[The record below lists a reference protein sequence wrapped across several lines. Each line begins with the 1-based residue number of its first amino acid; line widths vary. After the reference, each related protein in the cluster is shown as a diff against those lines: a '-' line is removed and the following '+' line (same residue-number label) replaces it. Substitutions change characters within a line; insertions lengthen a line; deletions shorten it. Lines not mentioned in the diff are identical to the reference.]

1 MKKLKSIF
9 YRVEET
15 QISRTQLQLKHYI
28 LYFIPVKTELKIE
41 NSRFKLVY
49 VAIDE
54 EDGDVLCV
62 NTSRSELEAFVMDWF
77 GINPN
82 KNYSQPE
89 ECLGFTKINYSEIDG
104 DLEGYWV
111 FEEQQLKTKT
121 RVNLWCKTLNERV

>member
-1 MKKLKSIF
+1 MKKLKSIL
-9 YRVEET
+9 YRVEEK
-15 QISRTQLQLKHYI
+15 QISRTQLQQKHYV
-28 LYFIPVKTELKIE
+28 LYFIPIKTEIVIK
-41 NSRFKLVY
+41 NNKFQVVY

-62 NTSRSELEAFVMDWF
+62 NTSRNELEAFVMDWF

>member
-9 YRVEET
+9 YRVEEK

-62 NTSRSELEAFVMDWF
+62 NTSRSELEVFVMDWF

>member
-1 MKKLKSIF
+1 MKKLKSIL
-9 YRVEET
+9 YRVEEK
-15 QISRTQLQLKHYI
+15 QISRTQLQQKHYV
-28 LYFIPVKTELKIE
+28 LYFIPIKTEIVIK
-41 NSRFKLVY
+41 NNRFQVVY

-62 NTSRSELEAFVMDWF
+62 NTSRNELEAFVMDWF

-121 RVNLWCKTLNERV
+121 RVNLWCKTLNERI

>member
-1 MKKLKSIF
+1 MKKLKSIL
-9 YRVEET
+9 YRVEEK
-15 QISRTQLQLKHYI
+15 QISHTQLQQKHYI
-28 LYFIPVKTELKIE
+28 LYFIPIKTEIVIK
-41 NSRFKLVY
+41 NNRFQVVY
-49 VAIDE
+49 VAVDE

-62 NTSRSELEAFVMDWF
+62 NTSRNELEAFVMDYF

-111 FEEQQLKTKT
+111 FEDQQLKTKT

>member
-9 YRVEET
+9 YRVEEI
-15 QISRTQLQLKHYI
+15 QISRTQLQQKHYI
-28 LYFIPVKTELKIE
+28 LYFIPIKTEIVIE
-41 NSRFKLVY
+41 NNGFKLVY

-62 NTSRSELEAFVMDWF
+62 NTSRDELEAFVMDWF

-121 RVNLWCKTLNERV
+121 KVNLWCKTLNERV

>member
-1 MKKLKSIF
+1 MKKLKSIL

-15 QISRTQLQLKHYI
+15 QISRTQLQQKHYV
-28 LYFIPVKTELKIE
+28 LYFIPIKTEIVIK
-41 NSRFKLVY
+41 NNKFQVVY

-62 NTSRSELEAFVMDWF
+62 NTSRVELEEFVMDWF

-82 KNYSQPE
+82 KNYTQPE
-89 ECLGFTKINYSEIDG
+89 ECLGFTKINYSEVEG
-104 DLEGYWV
+104 DLEGYWM

>member
-15 QISRTQLQLKHYI
+15 QVSRTQLQQKHYV
-28 LYFIPVKTELKIE
+28 LYFIPVKTEIVVK
-41 NSRFKLVY
+41 NNRFRLVY

-62 NTSRSELEAFVMDWF
+62 NTSRDELEEFVMDYF

-82 KNYSQPE
+82 KNYSQPA
-89 ECLGFTKINYSEIDG
+89 ECLGFTKIEYRESPG
-104 DLEGYWV
+104 DFEGFWK
-111 FEEQQLKTKT
+111 FKGDDNIES